1 MGNAFKLSLH
11 LEHIVKDIVNKKKVD
26 YTEEGLMENIFT
38 FLDTIYDN
46 RKKFKLTEATKLI
59 KGGFRDQLIE
69 EAVCQMSDDEDYLTS
84 TINRRINNLSKH
96 YIKEWINKKISK

>member
-11 LEHIVKDIVNKKKVD
+11 LEHIVKDIVKRQKVL
-26 YTEEGLMENIFT
+26 YTEEGLEENIFT

-46 RKKFKLTEATKLI
+46 REKFKITEATKLI
-59 KGGFRDQLIE
+59 RGGFRDQLIE
-69 EAVCQMSDDEDYLTS
+69 EAMCQMSDDEDYLTS
-84 TINRRINNLSKH
+84 TINKKINTLSKH